1 MNNSLENTIS
11 FEEYIRVKARS
22 VPQHRMKEFLDSL
35 ASKGPEALQEFQQT
49 ATTTM
54 VYQQGGNC
62 IYTDSTEVAGSLL
75 ELACPVTTSVQPQT
89 QQEQQIQVQQPQQV
103 QVQVQVQQSPQ
114 QVSAQLSPQL
124 TVHQPTEQPIQ
135 VQVQIQGQAP
145 QSAAPSIQTPSLQS
159 PSPSQLQAAQI
170 QVQHVQ
176 AAQQIQAAEIPEEH
190 IPHQQIQAQLVAGQS
205 LAGGQQIQIQT
216 VGALSPPPSQQGSP
230 REGERRVGTASVLQ
244 PVKKRK
250 VDMPITVSYAISGQ
264 PVATVLAIPQG
275 QQQSYV
281 SLRPDLL
288 TVDSA
293 HLYSATGTITSPTG
307 ETWTIPVY
315 SAQPRGDPQQQS
327 ITHIAIPQE
336 AYNAVHVSGS
346 PTALAAVKLED
357 DKEKM
362 VGTTSVVKNSHEEVV
377 QTLAN
382 SLFPA
387 QFMNGNIHIPV
398 AVQAVAGTYQNTAQ
412 TVHIWDP
419 QQQPQQQTPQEQ
431 TPPPQ
436 QQQQQ
441 LQVTCSAQTVQ
452 VAEVE
457 PQSQPQPSPEL
468 LLPNS
473 LKPEEGLEVWKNWAQ
488 TKNAELEKD
497 AQNRLAPIGRR
508 QLLRFQEDL
517 ISSAVAELNYGLC
530 LMTREARNGE
540 GEPYDPDVLYYIF
553 LCIQKYLFENGRVD
567 DIFSDLYY
575 VRFTEWLHE
584 VLKDVQPRVTPL
596 GYVLPSHVTEEMLW
610 ECKQLGAHSPSTL
623 LTTLMFFNTK
633 YFLLKTV
640 DQHMKLAFSKV
651 LRQTKKN
658 PSNPKDKSTSIRYLK
673 ALGIHQTG
681 QKVTDDMY
689 AEQTENPENP
699 LRCPIKLYDFYLFK
713 CDFLILPGYID
724 FTADQVDL
732 TSALTKKITLK
743 TPLVSSPMDTVTEA
757 GMAIA
762 MALTGGIGF
771 IHHNCTPE
779 FQANEVRKVK
789 KYEQGFIT
797 DPVVLSPKDR
807 VRDVFEAKARHG
819 FCGIPITDT
828 GRMGSRL
835 VGIISSRD
843 IDFLK
848 EEEHDCFLEE
858 IMTKREDLVVAPAG
872 ITLKEANEILQ
883 RSKKGKLPIVNE
895 DDELVAIIARTDL
908 KKNRDYPLASKDAKK
923 QLLCGAAIGTH
934 EDDKYRL
941 DLLAQAGVDVVVLDS
956 SQGNS
961 IFQINMIKYIKDK
974 YPNLQVIG
982 GNVVTAAQA
991 KNLIDA
997 GVDALRVGMGSG
1009 SICITQEV
1017 LACGR
1022 PQATAVYKVSE
1033 YARRFGVPVIAD
1045 GGIQNVGHIAK
1056 ALALGASTVMM
1067 GSLLAATTEAPGEYF
1082 FSDGI
1087 RLKKYRGM
1095 GSLDAMDK
1103 HLSSQNRYF
1112 SEADKIKVAQGVSGA
1127 VQDKGSIH
1135 KFVPYLIAGIQH
1147 SCQDIGAKS
1156 LTQVRAMMYS
1166 GELKFEKRTSSAQ
1179 VEGGVHSLHSYEK
1192 RLF

>member
-22 VPQHRMKEFLDSL
+22 IPQHRMKEFLDSL

-75 ELACPVTTSVQPQT
+75 ELACPVTTSVQQQT

-114 QVSAQLSPQL
+114 QVSAQQLSPQL
-124 TVHQPTEQPIQ
+124 TVHQASEQPIQ
-135 VQVQIQGQAP
+135 VQVQIQGQAQQQASQAI
-145 QSAAPSIQTPSLQS
+145 QSQTLQS

-176 AAQQIQAAEIPEEH
+176 TAQQIQATEIQEEH
-190 IPHQQIQAQLVAGQS
+190 IQHQQIQAQLVAGQAI
-205 LAGGQQIQIQT
+205 AGSQQIQIQT

-230 REGERRVGTASVLQ
+230 REGERRISTASVLQ

-315 SAQPRGDPQQQS
+315 SAQPRGDLQQQN

-346 PTALAAVKLED
+346 PTALTTVKLED
-357 DKEKM
+357 DKDKM

-398 AVQAVAGTYQNTAQ
+398 AVQAVAGAYQNAAQ

-419 QQQPQQQTPQEQ
+419 QQQQQTTPEQTQQQQ
-431 TPPPQ
+431 Q

-457 PQSQPQPSPEL
+457 PQAQPQPSPEL

-473 LKPEEGLEVWKNWAQ
+473 LKPEEGLEVWKSWAQ

-584 VLKDVQPRVTPL
+584 VLKDVQPRVTSL
-596 GYVLPSHVTEEMLW
+596 GYVLPSRVTEEMLW

-713 CDFLILPGYID
+713 CPQSVKGRN
-724 FTADQVDL
+724 
-732 TSALTKKITLK
+732 
-743 TPLVSSPMDTVTEA
+743 DTFY
-757 GMAIA
+757 
-762 MALTGGIGF
+762 L
-771 IHHNCTPE
+771 TPE
-779 FQANEVRKVK
+779 
-789 KYEQGFIT
+789 
-797 DPVVLSPKDR
+797 P
-807 VRDVFEAKARHG
+807 
-819 FCGIPITDT
+819 
-828 GRMGSRL
+828 
-835 VGIISSRD
+835 
-843 IDFLK
+843 
-848 EEEHDCFLEE
+848 
-858 IMTKREDLVVAPAG
+858 VVAPNSP
-872 ITLKEANEILQ
+872 IWYSVQPINREQMEQMLTRILVIREIQEAIA
-883 RSKKGKLPIVNE
+883 
-895 DDELVAIIARTDL
+895 VA
-908 KKNRDYPLASKDAKK
+908 NAS
-923 QLLCGAAIGTH
+923 
-934 EDDKYRL
+934 
-941 DLLAQAGVDVVVLDS
+941 
-956 SQGNS
+956 
-961 IFQINMIKYIKDK
+961 NM
-974 YPNLQVIG
+974 
-982 GNVVTAAQA
+982 
-991 KNLIDA
+991 
-997 GVDALRVGMGSG
+997 
-1009 SICITQEV
+1009 
-1017 LACGR
+1017 
-1022 PQATAVYKVSE
+1022 
-1033 YARRFGVPVIAD
+1033 
-1045 GGIQNVGHIAK
+1045 H
-1056 ALALGASTVMM
+1056 
-1067 GSLLAATTEAPGEYF
+1067 
-1082 FSDGI
+1082 
-1087 RLKKYRGM
+1087 
-1095 GSLDAMDK
+1095 
-1103 HLSSQNRYF
+1103 
-1112 SEADKIKVAQGVSGA
+1112 
-1127 VQDKGSIH
+1127 
-1135 KFVPYLIAGIQH
+1135 
-1147 SCQDIGAKS
+1147 
-1156 LTQVRAMMYS
+1156 
-1166 GELKFEKRTSSAQ
+1166 
-1179 VEGGVHSLHSYEK
+1179 
-1192 RLF
+1192 

>member
-11 FEEYIRVKARS
+11 FEEYIRVKARTI
-22 VPQHRMKEFLDSL
+22 PQHRMKEFLDSL

-49 ATTTM
+49 AATTTM

-75 ELACPVTTSVQPQT
+75 ELACPVTTSVQQQT

-114 QVSAQLSPQL
+114 QVSTQQLSPQL
-124 TVHQPTEQPIQ
+124 TVHQASEQPIQ
-135 VQVQIQGQAP
+135 VQVQIQGQTQQQAS
-145 QSAAPSIQTPSLQS
+145 QAIQGQALQS

-176 AAQQIQAAEIPEEH
+176 TAQQIQGAEIQEEH
-190 IPHQQIQAQLVAGQS
+190 IQHQQIQAQLVAGQAI
-205 LAGGQQIQIQT
+205 AGGQQIQIQT

-230 REGERRVGTASVLQ
+230 REGERRISTASVLQ

-315 SAQPRGDPQQQS
+315 SAQPRGDLQQQN

-346 PTALAAVKLED
+346 PTALATVKLED
-357 DKEKM
+357 DKDKM
-362 VGTTSVVKNSHEEVV
+362 VGGASVVKNSHEEVV

-419 QQQPQQQTPQEQ
+419 QQQQTAPQEQ
-431 TPPPQ
+431 GQQQQ

-457 PQSQPQPSPEL
+457 QQPQPQPSPEL
-468 LLPNS
+468 LLPHS
-473 LKPEEGLEVWKNWAQ
+473 LKPEEGLEVWKSWAQ
-488 TKNAELEKD
+488 TKNAELEKE

-530 LMTREARNGE
+530 LMTREARNSE

-575 VRFTEWLHE
+575 IRFTEWLHE

-610 ECKQLGAHSPSTL
+610 ECKQLGAHSPATL

-673 ALGIHQTG
+673 ALGIHQAG

-713 CDFLILPGYID
+713 CPQSVKGRN
-724 FTADQVDL
+724 
-732 TSALTKKITLK
+732 
-743 TPLVSSPMDTVTEA
+743 DTFY
-757 GMAIA
+757 
-762 MALTGGIGF
+762 L
-771 IHHNCTPE
+771 TPE
-779 FQANEVRKVK
+779 
-789 KYEQGFIT
+789 
-797 DPVVLSPKDR
+797 P
-807 VRDVFEAKARHG
+807 
-819 FCGIPITDT
+819 
-828 GRMGSRL
+828 
-835 VGIISSRD
+835 
-843 IDFLK
+843 
-848 EEEHDCFLEE
+848 
-858 IMTKREDLVVAPAG
+858 VVAPNSPIWYSIQP
-872 ITLKEANEILQ
+872 ITREQMEQMLTRILVIREIQEAIA
-883 RSKKGKLPIVNE
+883 
-895 DDELVAIIARTDL
+895 VA
-908 KKNRDYPLASKDAKK
+908 
-923 QLLCGAAIGTH
+923 
-934 EDDKYRL
+934 
-941 DLLAQAGVDVVVLDS
+941 
-956 SQGNS
+956 
-961 IFQINMIKYIKDK
+961 
-974 YPNLQVIG
+974 
-982 GNVVTAAQA
+982 NV
-991 KNLIDA
+991 
-997 GVDALRVGMGSG
+997 
-1009 SICITQEV
+1009 
-1017 LACGR
+1017 
-1022 PQATAVYKVSE
+1022 
-1033 YARRFGVPVIAD
+1033 
-1045 GGIQNVGHIAK
+1045 
-1056 ALALGASTVMM
+1056 STM
-1067 GSLLAATTEAPGEYF
+1067 
-1082 FSDGI
+1082 
-1087 RLKKYRGM
+1087 
-1095 GSLDAMDK
+1095 
-1103 HLSSQNRYF
+1103 H
-1112 SEADKIKVAQGVSGA
+1112 
-1127 VQDKGSIH
+1127 
-1135 KFVPYLIAGIQH
+1135 
-1147 SCQDIGAKS
+1147 
-1156 LTQVRAMMYS
+1156 
-1166 GELKFEKRTSSAQ
+1166 
-1179 VEGGVHSLHSYEK
+1179 
-1192 RLF
+1192 

>member
-89 QQEQQIQVQQPQQV
+89 QPEQQIQVQQPQQV
-103 QVQVQVQQSPQ
+103 QVQVQQSPQ
-114 QVSAQLSPQL
+114 QVSAQQLSPQL
-124 TVHQPTEQPIQ
+124 TVHQPAEQPIH
-135 VQVQIQGQAP
+135 VQVQIQGQAAQP
-145 QSAAPSIQTPSLQS
+145 AAPSIQTPSLQS

-170 QVQHVQ
+170 QVQHMQ
-176 AAQQIQAAEIPEEH
+176 AAQQIQAPEIPEEH

-431 TPPPQ
+431 TPPPPQQ

-713 CDFLILPGYID
+713 CPQSVKGRN
-724 FTADQVDL
+724 
-732 TSALTKKITLK
+732 
-743 TPLVSSPMDTVTEA
+743 DTFY
-757 GMAIA
+757 
-762 MALTGGIGF
+762 L
-771 IHHNCTPE
+771 TPE
-779 FQANEVRKVK
+779 
-789 KYEQGFIT
+789 
-797 DPVVLSPKDR
+797 P
-807 VRDVFEAKARHG
+807 
-819 FCGIPITDT
+819 
-828 GRMGSRL
+828 
-835 VGIISSRD
+835 
-843 IDFLK
+843 
-848 EEEHDCFLEE
+848 
-858 IMTKREDLVVAPAG
+858 VVAPNSPIWYSVQPISREQMG
-872 ITLKEANEILQ
+872 QMLTRILVIREIQEAIA
-883 RSKKGKLPIVNE
+883 
-895 DDELVAIIARTDL
+895 VA
-908 KKNRDYPLASKDAKK
+908 S
-923 QLLCGAAIGTH
+923 
-934 EDDKYRL
+934 
-941 DLLAQAGVDVVVLDS
+941 
-956 SQGNS
+956 
-961 IFQINMIKYIKDK
+961 
-974 YPNLQVIG
+974 
-982 GNVVTAAQA
+982 
-991 KNLIDA
+991 
-997 GVDALRVGMGSG
+997 
-1009 SICITQEV
+1009 
-1017 LACGR
+1017 
-1022 PQATAVYKVSE
+1022 
-1033 YARRFGVPVIAD
+1033 
-1045 GGIQNVGHIAK
+1045 
-1056 ALALGASTVMM
+1056 ASTM
-1067 GSLLAATTEAPGEYF
+1067 
-1082 FSDGI
+1082 
-1087 RLKKYRGM
+1087 
-1095 GSLDAMDK
+1095 
-1103 HLSSQNRYF
+1103 H
-1112 SEADKIKVAQGVSGA
+1112 
-1127 VQDKGSIH
+1127 
-1135 KFVPYLIAGIQH
+1135 
-1147 SCQDIGAKS
+1147 
-1156 LTQVRAMMYS
+1156 
-1166 GELKFEKRTSSAQ
+1166 
-1179 VEGGVHSLHSYEK
+1179 
-1192 RLF
+1192 

>member
-114 QVSAQLSPQL
+114 QVSAQQLSPQL
-124 TVHQPTEQPIQ
+124 TVHQPAEQPIH
-135 VQVQIQGQAP
+135 VQVQIQGQAAQP
-145 QSAAPSIQTPSLQS
+145 TAPSIQTPSLQS

-170 QVQHVQ
+170 QVQHMQ
-176 AAQQIQAAEIPEEH
+176 AAQQIQAPEIPEEH

-431 TPPPQ
+431 TPPPPQQQ

-713 CDFLILPGYID
+713 CPQSVKGRN
-724 FTADQVDL
+724 
-732 TSALTKKITLK
+732 
-743 TPLVSSPMDTVTEA
+743 DTFY
-757 GMAIA
+757 
-762 MALTGGIGF
+762 L
-771 IHHNCTPE
+771 TPE
-779 FQANEVRKVK
+779 
-789 KYEQGFIT
+789 
-797 DPVVLSPKDR
+797 P
-807 VRDVFEAKARHG
+807 
-819 FCGIPITDT
+819 
-828 GRMGSRL
+828 
-835 VGIISSRD
+835 
-843 IDFLK
+843 
-848 EEEHDCFLEE
+848 
-858 IMTKREDLVVAPAG
+858 VVAPNSPIWYSVQPISREQMG
-872 ITLKEANEILQ
+872 QMLTRILVIREIQEAIA
-883 RSKKGKLPIVNE
+883 
-895 DDELVAIIARTDL
+895 VA
-908 KKNRDYPLASKDAKK
+908 N
-923 QLLCGAAIGTH
+923 
-934 EDDKYRL
+934 
-941 DLLAQAGVDVVVLDS
+941 
-956 SQGNS
+956 
-961 IFQINMIKYIKDK
+961 
-974 YPNLQVIG
+974 
-982 GNVVTAAQA
+982 
-991 KNLIDA
+991 
-997 GVDALRVGMGSG
+997 
-1009 SICITQEV
+1009 
-1017 LACGR
+1017 
-1022 PQATAVYKVSE
+1022 
-1033 YARRFGVPVIAD
+1033 
-1045 GGIQNVGHIAK
+1045 
-1056 ALALGASTVMM
+1056 ASTM
-1067 GSLLAATTEAPGEYF
+1067 
-1082 FSDGI
+1082 
-1087 RLKKYRGM
+1087 
-1095 GSLDAMDK
+1095 
-1103 HLSSQNRYF
+1103 H
-1112 SEADKIKVAQGVSGA
+1112 
-1127 VQDKGSIH
+1127 
-1135 KFVPYLIAGIQH
+1135 
-1147 SCQDIGAKS
+1147 
-1156 LTQVRAMMYS
+1156 
-1166 GELKFEKRTSSAQ
+1166 
-1179 VEGGVHSLHSYEK
+1179 
-1192 RLF
+1192 

>member
-49 ATTTM
+49 TTTTM

-75 ELACPVTTSVQPQT
+75 ELACPVATSVQPQA
-89 QQEQQIQVQQPQQV
+89 QQEQQIQVQQSQQV

-114 QVSAQLSPQL
+114 QVSAQQLSPQL
-124 TVHQPTEQPIQ
+124 TVHQPPEQPFQ

-145 QSAAPSIQTPSLQS
+145 PPAAPSIQTPALQS

-346 PTALAAVKLED
+346 PTALTAVKLED

-362 VGTTSVVKNSHEEVV
+362 VGASVVKNSHEEVV

-419 QQQPQQQTPQEQ
+419 QQQPQPQTPQEQ
-431 TPPPQ
+431 TPPPPPP

-497 AQNRLAPIGRR
+497 TQNRLAPIGRR

-530 LMTREARNGE
+530 LMTREARNGD

-584 VLKDVQPRVTPL
+584 VLKDVQPRLTPL

-713 CDFLILPGYID
+713 CPQSVKGRN
-724 FTADQVDL
+724 
-732 TSALTKKITLK
+732 
-743 TPLVSSPMDTVTEA
+743 DTFY
-757 GMAIA
+757 
-762 MALTGGIGF
+762 L
-771 IHHNCTPE
+771 TPE
-779 FQANEVRKVK
+779 
-789 KYEQGFIT
+789 
-797 DPVVLSPKDR
+797 P
-807 VRDVFEAKARHG
+807 
-819 FCGIPITDT
+819 
-828 GRMGSRL
+828 
-835 VGIISSRD
+835 
-843 IDFLK
+843 
-848 EEEHDCFLEE
+848 
-858 IMTKREDLVVAPAG
+858 VVAPNSPIWYSVQPISREQMG
-872 ITLKEANEILQ
+872 QMLTRILVIREIQEAIA
-883 RSKKGKLPIVNE
+883 
-895 DDELVAIIARTDL
+895 VA
-908 KKNRDYPLASKDAKK
+908 N
-923 QLLCGAAIGTH
+923 
-934 EDDKYRL
+934 
-941 DLLAQAGVDVVVLDS
+941 
-956 SQGNS
+956 
-961 IFQINMIKYIKDK
+961 
-974 YPNLQVIG
+974 
-982 GNVVTAAQA
+982 
-991 KNLIDA
+991 
-997 GVDALRVGMGSG
+997 
-1009 SICITQEV
+1009 
-1017 LACGR
+1017 
-1022 PQATAVYKVSE
+1022 
-1033 YARRFGVPVIAD
+1033 
-1045 GGIQNVGHIAK
+1045 
-1056 ALALGASTVMM
+1056 ASTM
-1067 GSLLAATTEAPGEYF
+1067 
-1082 FSDGI
+1082 
-1087 RLKKYRGM
+1087 
-1095 GSLDAMDK
+1095 
-1103 HLSSQNRYF
+1103 H
-1112 SEADKIKVAQGVSGA
+1112 
-1127 VQDKGSIH
+1127 
-1135 KFVPYLIAGIQH
+1135 
-1147 SCQDIGAKS
+1147 
-1156 LTQVRAMMYS
+1156 
-1166 GELKFEKRTSSAQ
+1166 
-1179 VEGGVHSLHSYEK
+1179 
-1192 RLF
+1192 

>member
-75 ELACPVTTSVQPQT
+75 ELACPVTTSVQPQA

-114 QVSAQLSPQL
+114 QVSAQQLSPQL
-124 TVHQPTEQPIQ
+124 TVHQPAEQPIQ

-145 QSAAPSIQTPSLQS
+145 QPAAPSIQTPSLQS
-159 PSPSQLQAAQI
+159 PSPSQLQAAQL
-170 QVQHVQ
+170 QMQHVQ

-419 QQQPQQQTPQEQ
+419 QQQPQQQNPQEQ

-436 QQQQQ
+436 QPQQPQQ

-713 CDFLILPGYID
+713 CPQSVKGRN
-724 FTADQVDL
+724 
-732 TSALTKKITLK
+732 
-743 TPLVSSPMDTVTEA
+743 DTFY
-757 GMAIA
+757 
-762 MALTGGIGF
+762 L
-771 IHHNCTPE
+771 TPE
-779 FQANEVRKVK
+779 
-789 KYEQGFIT
+789 
-797 DPVVLSPKDR
+797 P
-807 VRDVFEAKARHG
+807 
-819 FCGIPITDT
+819 
-828 GRMGSRL
+828 
-835 VGIISSRD
+835 
-843 IDFLK
+843 
-848 EEEHDCFLEE
+848 
-858 IMTKREDLVVAPAG
+858 VVAPNSPIWYSVQPISREQMG
-872 ITLKEANEILQ
+872 QMLTRILVIREIQEAIA
-883 RSKKGKLPIVNE
+883 
-895 DDELVAIIARTDL
+895 VA
-908 KKNRDYPLASKDAKK
+908 N
-923 QLLCGAAIGTH
+923 
-934 EDDKYRL
+934 
-941 DLLAQAGVDVVVLDS
+941 
-956 SQGNS
+956 
-961 IFQINMIKYIKDK
+961 
-974 YPNLQVIG
+974 
-982 GNVVTAAQA
+982 
-991 KNLIDA
+991 
-997 GVDALRVGMGSG
+997 
-1009 SICITQEV
+1009 
-1017 LACGR
+1017 
-1022 PQATAVYKVSE
+1022 
-1033 YARRFGVPVIAD
+1033 
-1045 GGIQNVGHIAK
+1045 
-1056 ALALGASTVMM
+1056 ASTM
-1067 GSLLAATTEAPGEYF
+1067 
-1082 FSDGI
+1082 
-1087 RLKKYRGM
+1087 
-1095 GSLDAMDK
+1095 
-1103 HLSSQNRYF
+1103 H
-1112 SEADKIKVAQGVSGA
+1112 
-1127 VQDKGSIH
+1127 
-1135 KFVPYLIAGIQH
+1135 
-1147 SCQDIGAKS
+1147 
-1156 LTQVRAMMYS
+1156 
-1166 GELKFEKRTSSAQ
+1166 
-1179 VEGGVHSLHSYEK
+1179 
-1192 RLF
+1192 

>member
-75 ELACPVTTSVQPQT
+75 ELACPVTTSVQPQA

-114 QVSAQLSPQL
+114 QVSAQQLSPQL
-124 TVHQPTEQPIQ
+124 TVHQPAEQPIQ

-145 QSAAPSIQTPSLQS
+145 QPAAPSIQTPSLQS
-159 PSPSQLQAAQI
+159 PSPSQLQAAQL
-170 QVQHVQ
+170 QMQHVQ

-436 QQQQQ
+436 QPQQPQQ

-713 CDFLILPGYID
+713 CPQSVKGRN
-724 FTADQVDL
+724 
-732 TSALTKKITLK
+732 
-743 TPLVSSPMDTVTEA
+743 DTFY
-757 GMAIA
+757 
-762 MALTGGIGF
+762 L
-771 IHHNCTPE
+771 TPE
-779 FQANEVRKVK
+779 
-789 KYEQGFIT
+789 
-797 DPVVLSPKDR
+797 P
-807 VRDVFEAKARHG
+807 
-819 FCGIPITDT
+819 
-828 GRMGSRL
+828 
-835 VGIISSRD
+835 
-843 IDFLK
+843 
-848 EEEHDCFLEE
+848 
-858 IMTKREDLVVAPAG
+858 VVAPNSPIWYSVQPISREQMG
-872 ITLKEANEILQ
+872 QMLTRILVIREIQEAIA
-883 RSKKGKLPIVNE
+883 
-895 DDELVAIIARTDL
+895 VA
-908 KKNRDYPLASKDAKK
+908 N
-923 QLLCGAAIGTH
+923 
-934 EDDKYRL
+934 
-941 DLLAQAGVDVVVLDS
+941 
-956 SQGNS
+956 
-961 IFQINMIKYIKDK
+961 
-974 YPNLQVIG
+974 
-982 GNVVTAAQA
+982 
-991 KNLIDA
+991 
-997 GVDALRVGMGSG
+997 
-1009 SICITQEV
+1009 
-1017 LACGR
+1017 
-1022 PQATAVYKVSE
+1022 
-1033 YARRFGVPVIAD
+1033 
-1045 GGIQNVGHIAK
+1045 
-1056 ALALGASTVMM
+1056 ASTM
-1067 GSLLAATTEAPGEYF
+1067 
-1082 FSDGI
+1082 
-1087 RLKKYRGM
+1087 
-1095 GSLDAMDK
+1095 
-1103 HLSSQNRYF
+1103 H
-1112 SEADKIKVAQGVSGA
+1112 
-1127 VQDKGSIH
+1127 
-1135 KFVPYLIAGIQH
+1135 
-1147 SCQDIGAKS
+1147 
-1156 LTQVRAMMYS
+1156 
-1166 GELKFEKRTSSAQ
+1166 
-1179 VEGGVHSLHSYEK
+1179 
-1192 RLF
+1192 

>member
-114 QVSAQLSPQL
+114 QVSAQQLSPQL
-124 TVHQPTEQPIQ
+124 TVHQPAEQPFQ

-145 QSAAPSIQTPSLQS
+145 QPAAPSIQTPSLQS

-431 TPPPQ
+431 TPPPPPPPQQQ

-596 GYVLPSHVTEEMLW
+596 GNFLRRVLCLKKHEFCSRISG
-610 ECKQLGAHSPSTL
+610 CL
-623 LTTLMFFNTK
+623 LFNK
-633 YFLLKTV
+633 LYFLEHL
-640 DQHMKLAFSKV
+640 Q
-651 LRQTKKN
+651 KN
-658 PSNPKDKSTSIRYLK
+658 TAR
-673 ALGIHQTG
+673 G
-681 QKVTDDMY
+681 
-689 AEQTENPENP
+689 TEN
-699 LRCPIKLYDFYLFK
+699 
-713 CDFLILPGYID
+713 
-724 FTADQVDL
+724 
-732 TSALTKKITLK
+732 S
-743 TPLVSSPMDTVTEA
+743 
-757 GMAIA
+757 
-762 MALTGGIGF
+762 
-771 IHHNCTPE
+771 H
-779 FQANEVRKVK
+779 
-789 KYEQGFIT
+789 
-797 DPVVLSPKDR
+797 
-807 VRDVFEAKARHG
+807 
-819 FCGIPITDT
+819 IP
-828 GRMGSRL
+828 
-835 VGIISSRD
+835 
-843 IDFLK
+843 
-848 EEEHDCFLEE
+848 
-858 IMTKREDLVVAPAG
+858 
-872 ITLKEANEILQ
+872 
-883 RSKKGKLPIVNE
+883 
-895 DDELVAIIARTDL
+895 
-908 KKNRDYPLASKDAKK
+908 
-923 QLLCGAAIGTH
+923 TH
-934 EDDKYRL
+934 
-941 DLLAQAGVDVVVLDS
+941 
-956 SQGNS
+956 S
-961 IFQINMIKYIKDK
+961 I
-974 YPNLQVIG
+974 
-982 GNVVTAAQA
+982 
-991 KNLIDA
+991 
-997 GVDALRVGMGSG
+997 
-1009 SICITQEV
+1009 
-1017 LACGR
+1017 
-1022 PQATAVYKVSE
+1022 
-1033 YARRFGVPVIAD
+1033 
-1045 GGIQNVGHIAK
+1045 
-1056 ALALGASTVMM
+1056 
-1067 GSLLAATTEAPGEYF
+1067 SLL
-1082 FSDGI
+1082 
-1087 RLKKYRGM
+1087 
-1095 GSLDAMDK
+1095 
-1103 HLSSQNRYF
+1103 LSCIS
-1112 SEADKIKVAQGVSGA
+1112 VV
-1127 VQDKGSIH
+1127 
-1135 KFVPYLIAGIQH
+1135 YL
-1147 SCQDIGAKS
+1147 
-1156 LTQVRAMMYS
+1156 L
-1166 GELKFEKRTSSAQ
+1166 
-1179 VEGGVHSLHSYEK
+1179 
-1192 RLF
+1192 

>member
-22 VPQHRMKEFLDSL
+22 IPQHRMKEFLDSL
-35 ASKGPEALQEFQQT
+35 ASKGPEAFQEFQQT

-75 ELACPVTTSVQPQT
+75 ELACPVTTSVQQQT

-114 QVSAQLSPQL
+114 QVSAQQLSPQL
-124 TVHQPTEQPIQ
+124 TVHQASEQPIQ
-135 VQVQIQGQAP
+135 VQVQIQGQAQQQASQAI
-145 QSAAPSIQTPSLQS
+145 QSQTLQS

-176 AAQQIQAAEIPEEH
+176 TAQQIQATEIQEEH
-190 IPHQQIQAQLVAGQS
+190 IQHQQIQAQLVAGQAI
-205 LAGGQQIQIQT
+205 AGGQQIQIQT

-230 REGERRVGTASVLQ
+230 REGERRISTASVLQ

-315 SAQPRGDPQQQS
+315 SAQPRGDLQQQN

-346 PTALAAVKLED
+346 PTALTTVKLED
-357 DKEKM
+357 DKDKM

-398 AVQAVAGTYQNTAQ
+398 AVQAVAGAYQNAAQ

-419 QQQPQQQTPQEQ
+419 QQQQQTTPEQTQQQQ
-431 TPPPQ
+431 Q

-457 PQSQPQPSPEL
+457 PQAQPQPSPEL

-473 LKPEEGLEVWKNWAQ
+473 LKPEEGLEVWKSWAQ

-584 VLKDVQPRVTPL
+584 VLKDVQPRVTSL
-596 GYVLPSHVTEEMLW
+596 GYVLPSRVTEEMLW

-713 CDFLILPGYID
+713 CPQSVKGRN
-724 FTADQVDL
+724 
-732 TSALTKKITLK
+732 
-743 TPLVSSPMDTVTEA
+743 DTFY
-757 GMAIA
+757 
-762 MALTGGIGF
+762 L
-771 IHHNCTPE
+771 TPE
-779 FQANEVRKVK
+779 
-789 KYEQGFIT
+789 
-797 DPVVLSPKDR
+797 P
-807 VRDVFEAKARHG
+807 
-819 FCGIPITDT
+819 
-828 GRMGSRL
+828 
-835 VGIISSRD
+835 
-843 IDFLK
+843 
-848 EEEHDCFLEE
+848 
-858 IMTKREDLVVAPAG
+858 VVAPNSP
-872 ITLKEANEILQ
+872 IWYSVQPINREQMEQMLTRILVIREIQEAIA
-883 RSKKGKLPIVNE
+883 
-895 DDELVAIIARTDL
+895 VA
-908 KKNRDYPLASKDAKK
+908 NAS
-923 QLLCGAAIGTH
+923 
-934 EDDKYRL
+934 
-941 DLLAQAGVDVVVLDS
+941 
-956 SQGNS
+956 
-961 IFQINMIKYIKDK
+961 NM
-974 YPNLQVIG
+974 
-982 GNVVTAAQA
+982 
-991 KNLIDA
+991 
-997 GVDALRVGMGSG
+997 
-1009 SICITQEV
+1009 
-1017 LACGR
+1017 
-1022 PQATAVYKVSE
+1022 
-1033 YARRFGVPVIAD
+1033 
-1045 GGIQNVGHIAK
+1045 H
-1056 ALALGASTVMM
+1056 
-1067 GSLLAATTEAPGEYF
+1067 
-1082 FSDGI
+1082 
-1087 RLKKYRGM
+1087 
-1095 GSLDAMDK
+1095 
-1103 HLSSQNRYF
+1103 
-1112 SEADKIKVAQGVSGA
+1112 
-1127 VQDKGSIH
+1127 
-1135 KFVPYLIAGIQH
+1135 
-1147 SCQDIGAKS
+1147 
-1156 LTQVRAMMYS
+1156 
-1166 GELKFEKRTSSAQ
+1166 
-1179 VEGGVHSLHSYEK
+1179 
-1192 RLF
+1192 

>member
-11 FEEYIRVKARS
+11 FEEYIRVKARTI
-22 VPQHRMKEFLDSL
+22 PQHRMKEFLDSL

-49 ATTTM
+49 AATTTM

-75 ELACPVTTSVQPQT
+75 ELACPVTTSVQQQT

-114 QVSAQLSPQL
+114 PVSTQQLSPQL
-124 TVHQPTEQPIQ
+124 TVHQASEQPIQ
-135 VQVQIQGQAP
+135 VQVQIQGQTQQQAP
-145 QSAAPSIQTPSLQS
+145 QTIQGQALQS

-176 AAQQIQAAEIPEEH
+176 TAQQIQGAEIQEEH
-190 IPHQQIQAQLVAGQS
+190 IQHQQIQAQLVAGQAI
-205 LAGGQQIQIQT
+205 AGGQQIQIQT

-230 REGERRVGTASVLQ
+230 REGERRISTASVLQ

-264 PVATVLAIPQG
+264 PVATVLTIPQG

-315 SAQPRGDPQQQS
+315 SAQPRGDLQQQN

-346 PTALAAVKLED
+346 PTTLATVKLED
-357 DKEKM
+357 DKDKM
-362 VGTTSVVKNSHEEVV
+362 VGGASVVKNSHEEVV

-419 QQQPQQQTPQEQ
+419 QQQQSTSQEQAQQQQ
-431 TPPPQ
+431 Q

-457 PQSQPQPSPEL
+457 QQPQPQPSPEL
-468 LLPNS
+468 LLPQS
-473 LKPEEGLEVWKNWAQ
+473 LKPEEGLEVWKSWAQ
-488 TKNAELEKD
+488 TKNAEMEKES
-497 AQNRLAPIGRR
+497 QNRLAPIGRR

-530 LMTREARNGE
+530 LMTREARNSE

-575 VRFTEWLHE
+575 IRFTEWLHE
-584 VLKDVQPRVTPL
+584 VLKDVQPRITSL

-610 ECKQLGAHSPSTL
+610 ECKQLGAHSPATL

-673 ALGIHQTG
+673 ALGIHQAG

-713 CDFLILPGYID
+713 CPQTVKGRN
-724 FTADQVDL
+724 
-732 TSALTKKITLK
+732 
-743 TPLVSSPMDTVTEA
+743 DTFY
-757 GMAIA
+757 
-762 MALTGGIGF
+762 L
-771 IHHNCTPE
+771 TPE
-779 FQANEVRKVK
+779 
-789 KYEQGFIT
+789 
-797 DPVVLSPKDR
+797 P
-807 VRDVFEAKARHG
+807 
-819 FCGIPITDT
+819 
-828 GRMGSRL
+828 
-835 VGIISSRD
+835 
-843 IDFLK
+843 
-848 EEEHDCFLEE
+848 
-858 IMTKREDLVVAPAG
+858 VVAPNSP
-872 ITLKEANEILQ
+872 IWYSIQPISREQMEQMLTRILVIREIQEAIA
-883 RSKKGKLPIVNE
+883 
-895 DDELVAIIARTDL
+895 VA
-908 KKNRDYPLASKDAKK
+908 
-923 QLLCGAAIGTH
+923 
-934 EDDKYRL
+934 
-941 DLLAQAGVDVVVLDS
+941 
-956 SQGNS
+956 
-961 IFQINMIKYIKDK
+961 
-974 YPNLQVIG
+974 
-982 GNVVTAAQA
+982 NV
-991 KNLIDA
+991 
-997 GVDALRVGMGSG
+997 
-1009 SICITQEV
+1009 
-1017 LACGR
+1017 
-1022 PQATAVYKVSE
+1022 
-1033 YARRFGVPVIAD
+1033 
-1045 GGIQNVGHIAK
+1045 
-1056 ALALGASTVMM
+1056 STM
-1067 GSLLAATTEAPGEYF
+1067 
-1082 FSDGI
+1082 
-1087 RLKKYRGM
+1087 
-1095 GSLDAMDK
+1095 
-1103 HLSSQNRYF
+1103 H
-1112 SEADKIKVAQGVSGA
+1112 
-1127 VQDKGSIH
+1127 
-1135 KFVPYLIAGIQH
+1135 
-1147 SCQDIGAKS
+1147 
-1156 LTQVRAMMYS
+1156 
-1166 GELKFEKRTSSAQ
+1166 
-1179 VEGGVHSLHSYEK
+1179 
-1192 RLF
+1192 

>member
-54 VYQQGGNC
+54 VYQQGANC

-75 ELACPVTTSVQPQT
+75 ELACPVTTSVQQQT
-89 QQEQQIQVQQPQQV
+89 PQEQQIQVQQPQQV

-114 QVSAQLSPQL
+114 QVLAQQLSPQL
-124 TVHQPTEQPIQ
+124 TVHQPAEQPIQ

-145 QSAAPSIQTPSLQS
+145 QPAAPSIQTPSLQS
-159 PSPSQLQAAQI
+159 PSASQLQAAQI

-336 AYNAVHVSGS
+336 AYNAVHVSSS

-431 TPPPQ
+431 TPPTQQ

-713 CDFLILPGYID
+713 CPQSVKGRN
-724 FTADQVDL
+724 
-732 TSALTKKITLK
+732 
-743 TPLVSSPMDTVTEA
+743 DTFY
-757 GMAIA
+757 
-762 MALTGGIGF
+762 L
-771 IHHNCTPE
+771 TPE
-779 FQANEVRKVK
+779 
-789 KYEQGFIT
+789 
-797 DPVVLSPKDR
+797 P
-807 VRDVFEAKARHG
+807 
-819 FCGIPITDT
+819 
-828 GRMGSRL
+828 
-835 VGIISSRD
+835 
-843 IDFLK
+843 
-848 EEEHDCFLEE
+848 
-858 IMTKREDLVVAPAG
+858 VVAPNSPIWYSVQPISREQMG
-872 ITLKEANEILQ
+872 QMLTRILVIREIQEAIA
-883 RSKKGKLPIVNE
+883 
-895 DDELVAIIARTDL
+895 VA
-908 KKNRDYPLASKDAKK
+908 S
-923 QLLCGAAIGTH
+923 
-934 EDDKYRL
+934 
-941 DLLAQAGVDVVVLDS
+941 
-956 SQGNS
+956 
-961 IFQINMIKYIKDK
+961 
-974 YPNLQVIG
+974 
-982 GNVVTAAQA
+982 
-991 KNLIDA
+991 
-997 GVDALRVGMGSG
+997 
-1009 SICITQEV
+1009 
-1017 LACGR
+1017 
-1022 PQATAVYKVSE
+1022 
-1033 YARRFGVPVIAD
+1033 
-1045 GGIQNVGHIAK
+1045 
-1056 ALALGASTVMM
+1056 ASTM
-1067 GSLLAATTEAPGEYF
+1067 
-1082 FSDGI
+1082 
-1087 RLKKYRGM
+1087 
-1095 GSLDAMDK
+1095 
-1103 HLSSQNRYF
+1103 H
-1112 SEADKIKVAQGVSGA
+1112 
-1127 VQDKGSIH
+1127 
-1135 KFVPYLIAGIQH
+1135 
-1147 SCQDIGAKS
+1147 
-1156 LTQVRAMMYS
+1156 
-1166 GELKFEKRTSSAQ
+1166 
-1179 VEGGVHSLHSYEK
+1179 
-1192 RLF
+1192 